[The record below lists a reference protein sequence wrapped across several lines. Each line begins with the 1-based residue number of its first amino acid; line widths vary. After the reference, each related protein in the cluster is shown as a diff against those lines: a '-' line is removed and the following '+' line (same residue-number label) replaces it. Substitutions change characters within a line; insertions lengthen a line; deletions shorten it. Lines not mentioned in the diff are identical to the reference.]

1 MHNLKQIDLDS
12 TGSVPDIN
20 ISPLIDVVFLLLI
33 FFMVTTAF
41 VEETGVEVQKPRATS
56 AKQLEKKSIFIAV
69 TPDGQ
74 VVHGG
79 QEVGIH
85 GIRGLVRRLIKN
97 KPRPVILMTDEDS
110 RAGLVVDV
118 IDECKV
124 AGAKTVSIA
133 TAPEEE

>member
-1 MHNLKQIDLDS
+1 MRNLRQIDLD
-12 TGSVPDIN
+12 TAGSAAEIN
-20 ISPLIDVVFLLLI
+20 ISPLIDMVFLLLI

-41 VEETGVEVQKPRATS
+41 VEETGVEVQKPRAAS
-56 AKQLEKKSIFIAV
+56 AKQLKKKSIFIAV
-69 TPDGQ
+69 TADGR

-79 QEVGIH
+79 QEVGV
-85 GIRGLVRRLIKN
+85 GGVRGLVRRLIKT
-97 KPRPVILMTDEDS
+97 KERPVILMTDEDS

-133 TAPEEE
+133 TAPEGE